1 VVKGH
6 ASPYATGGGGVVLEH
21 AYGGSLLAC
30 LLQQGPVGGL
40 GDDVLPVEVRF
51 QRGASYPV
59 DDLMVIGQ
67 SRAGERRL
75 FVGVRR
81 SPVIGAGSASFVS
94 LLADYVRMV
103 VDDPAKFEADDW
115 RLGLAVAAPHAASAE
130 VRTLAWIARR
140 QRDNAAFRAAV
151 AAPQATKRK
160 IRVRLGCQV
169 AGSQIRIL
177 PPRLAVA
184 SQRPSGATNILATAP
199 PGPVSTRRSAG

>member
-1 VVKGH
+1 M
-6 ASPYATGGGGVVLEH
+6 ARCW
-21 AYGGSLLAC
+21 LAC
-30 LLQQGPVGGL
+30 CSRRVGGL

-51 QRGASYPV
+51 QQGASYPV

-81 SPVIGAGSASFVS
+81 SPVIGAGSASFVC
-94 LLADYVRMV
+94 LLADYLRMV

-160 IRVRLGCQV
+160 IRVRLGAFDAALSAAAAQ
-169 AGSQIRIL
+169 AGITAVGGSTAEELTWRLLRALHVIHVGLEGDDPPDRTRIVTGL
-177 PPRLAVA
+177 SRLAGGVA
-184 SQRPSGATNILATAP
+184 Q
-199 PGPVSTRRSAG
+199 V

>member
-1 VVKGH
+1 
-6 ASPYATGGGGVVLEH
+6 VVLEH

-51 QRGASYPV
+51 QQGASYPV

-94 LLADYVRMV
+94 LLADYLRMV

-140 QRDNAAFRAAV
+140 QHRGRVDELTARADSGDGHVRQRLPRWWRDADSD
-151 AAPQATKRK
+151 
-160 IRVRLGCQV
+160 G
-169 AGSQIRIL
+169 G
-177 PPRLAVA
+177 A
-184 SQRPSGATNILATAP
+184 S
-199 PGPVSTRRSAG
+199 RSASAQRSWASPCSASLPLRNSLTARFDLST